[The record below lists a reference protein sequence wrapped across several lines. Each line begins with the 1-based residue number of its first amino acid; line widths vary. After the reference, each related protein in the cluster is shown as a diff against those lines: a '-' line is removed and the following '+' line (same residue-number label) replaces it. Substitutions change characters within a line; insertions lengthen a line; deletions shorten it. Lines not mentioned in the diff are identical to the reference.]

1 MARMKAMNQDLKNSL
16 GQLPVN
22 TEAIVEA
29 SKIPAYDTVNK
40 CGAPAYSLSDEL
52 RLLSMLNV
60 LNVENQFYRTSSTM
74 LKELQEII
82 ERIALNDPY
91 FVAQAICW
99 SRNQGEGKRTINHIA
114 AILLIPFMRGK
125 EWAKFFFGPY
135 DRKTKSGGCVF
146 RPDDMSEM
154 IECCKVLTGKPVT
167 NAMRTGFAKAIESL
181 DTYRIAKY
189 SKPVIDVSNLCHPS
203 PKRSNAEIEI
213 SEKEAAK
220 SGLPAGKVKT
230 LDALMKGITVVANTW
245 EAANSE
251 AGQEVAQA
259 VREGKLSEEKAEQVL
274 IEAKNKNWSELLG
287 EGKLGI
293 LAAIRN
299 CRNIIKGNDSN
310 VIDQLC
316 GLVSN
321 GDVIRKGRVMPY
333 QLDYAHE
340 ITKLEFGDNMYGRK
354 VMQALYAGYA
364 ASIPNLKELM
374 PGRTCVFVDCSGSMD
389 AYCHNGNTQ
398 HTIQTSAKEKAGLI
412 AATIA
417 KATGADIVQFGT
429 RAYFCKYDPNASVF
443 ELGRLIGKDNLGG
456 TSIASAFD
464 LIRYNK
470 RVYDRIIILSDNE
483 ANMKGYWSENW
494 VEKSYKY
501 YIREVANPY
510 VYAVDLAAYGTTAV
524 AGDKV
529 GFYFGFG
536 PTMFEDISNKEFNPS
551 AVIDKVRAYKIM

>member
-1 MARMKAMNQDLKNSL
+1 MAKMKTMNQELKNAL
-16 GQLPVN
+16 GQLPAN

-29 SKIPAYDTVNK
+29 AKVPDYDTVNK
-40 CGAPAYSLSDEL
+40 SGAPAYSLSDEL

-74 LKELQEII
+74 LRELQEVI
-82 ERIALNDPY
+82 ERIALHDPY

-125 EWAKFFFGPY
+125 EWARAFFGPY
-135 DRKTKSGGCVF
+135 NRQTKSGGCVF
-146 RPDDMSEM
+146 RPDDMAEM
-154 IECCKVLTGKPVT
+154 VECCKALTGKPVT
-167 NAMRTGFAKAIESL
+167 NAMRNGFAKTIEGL

-189 SKPVIDVSNLCHPS
+189 SKAIIDVANLCHPS
-203 PKRSNAEIEI
+203 SKRSNAEIEI
-213 SEKEAAK
+213 SEKEAEK
-220 SGLPAGKVKT
+220 SGLPVGTVKA
-230 LDALMKGITVVANTW
+230 LDALMKGLTVTANTW

-259 VREGKLSEEKAEQVL
+259 VREGKLSKERAAQVL
-274 IEAKNKNWSELLG
+274 TEAKNQNWSELLG
-287 EGKLGI
+287 AGKLGI

-299 CRNIIKGNDSN
+299 CRSIISGNDSK

-316 GLVSN
+316 SLVSN
-321 GDVIRKGRVMPY
+321 SDIVRRGRIMPY
-333 QLDYAHE
+333 QMDYAYE
-340 ITKLEFGDNMYGRK
+340 ITKLEFGDNMNGRK
-354 VMQALYAGYA
+354 VMQALYRGYES
-364 ASIPNLKELM
+364 SIPNLKELM

-389 AYCHNGNTQ
+389 VYCHNGNNRQ
-398 HTIQTSAKEKAGLI
+398 TIQTSAKEKAGLI

-417 KATGADIVQFGT
+417 KATGADVIQFGT
-429 RAYFCKYDPNASVF
+429 SARFVRYDPNASVF
-443 ELGRLIGKDNLGG
+443 DLGRMISKDNMGG
-456 TSIASAFD
+456 TSISSAFD
-464 LIRYNK
+464 LIR
-470 RVYDRIIILSDNE
+470 RERRAYDRIIILSDNE
-483 ANMKGYWSENW
+483 ANMKATWSEQW
-494 VEKSYKY
+494 VDMTYKQ
-501 YIREVANPY
+501 YIREVCNPY

-529 GFYFGFG
+529 GFYYGFG

>member
-22 TEAIVEA
+22 KEAIVEA
-29 SKIPAYDTVNK
+29 SKVPDYDTTNR

-60 LNVENQFYRTSSTM
+60 LNVENQFYRTKSEM
-74 LKELQEII
+74 LQELRDII

-125 EWAKFFFGPY
+125 EWAKLFFGPY
-135 DRKTKSGGCVF
+135 NRQTKSGGCVF
-146 RPDDMSEM
+146 RPDDMKEM
-154 IECCKVLTGKPVT
+154 VECCKALTGKPVT
-167 NAMRTGFAKAIESL
+167 NAMRAGFAKAIEGL
-181 DTYRIAKY
+181 DTYRLAKY
-189 SKPVIDVSNLCHPS
+189 SKAIIDVANLCHPS
-203 PKRSNAEIEI
+203 SKRSNAEIEI
-213 SEKEAAK
+213 SEKEAEK
-220 SGLPAGKVKT
+220 SGLPVGMVKA
-230 LDALMKGITVVANTW
+230 LDALMKGLTITANTW

-251 AGQEVAQA
+251 AGQEVAKA
-259 VREGKLSEEKAEQVL
+259 VKEGKLSKDKAEQVL
-274 IEAKNKNWSELLG
+274 TEAKNQNWGDLLG

-299 CRNIIKGNDSN
+299 CRNILKGNDPK
-310 VIDQLC
+310 VINQLC
-316 GLVSN
+316 TLVSN
-321 GDVIRKGRVMPY
+321 GEVIRRGRVMPY
-333 QLDYAHE
+333 QMDYAYE
-340 ITKLEFGDNMYGRK
+340 ITKLEFGGNMEGRK
-354 VMQALYAGYA
+354 VMQALYAGYE

-389 AYCHNGNTQ
+389 AYCHNGNNQ
-398 HTIQTSAKEKAGLI
+398 QTIQTSAKEKAGLI

-417 KATGADIVQFGT
+417 KATNADVIQFGT
-429 RAYFCKYDPNASVF
+429 SARFFKYDPNASVF
-443 ELGRLIGKDNLGG
+443 DLGRQIGKDNMGG

-464 LIRYNK
+464 LIRCK
-470 RVYDRIIILSDNE
+470 KLAYDRIIILSDNE
-483 ANMKGYWSENW
+483 ANMKGWCSENW
-494 VEKSYKY
+494 VEKGYKF

-536 PTMFEDISNKEFNPS
+536 PTMFEDISAKEFNPS
-551 AVIDKVRAYKIM
+551 AVIDRVRNYVI

>member
-22 TEAIVEA
+22 KEAIVEA
-29 SKIPAYDTVNK
+29 SKVPSYDTTNR

-60 LNVENQFYRTSSTM
+60 LNVENQFYRTKSEM
-74 LKELQEII
+74 LQELRDII

-125 EWAKFFFGPY
+125 EWAKLFFGPY
-135 DRKTKSGGCVF
+135 NRQTKSGGCVF
-146 RPDDMSEM
+146 RPDDMKEM
-154 IECCKVLTGKPVT
+154 VECCKALTGKPVV
-167 NAMRTGFAKAIESL
+167 NAMRAGFAKAIEGL
-181 DTYRIAKY
+181 DTYRLAKY
-189 SKPVIDVSNLCHPS
+189 SKAIIDVANLCHPS
-203 PKRSNAEIEI
+203 SKRSNAEIEI
-213 SEKEAAK
+213 SEKEAKK
-220 SGLPAGKVKT
+220 SGLPVGIVKA
-230 LDALMKGITVVANTW
+230 LDALMKGLTITANTW

-251 AGQEVAQA
+251 AGQEVAKA
-259 VREGKLSEEKAEQVL
+259 VKEGKLSKDKAEQVL
-274 IEAKNKNWSELLG
+274 TEAKNQNWSDLLG

-299 CRNIIKGNDSN
+299 CRNILKGNDPK
-310 VIDQLC
+310 VVDQLC

-321 GDVIRKGRVMPY
+321 GEVIRKGRVMPY
-333 QLDYAHE
+333 QMDYAYE
-340 ITKLEFGDNMYGRK
+340 ITKLEFGGKMEGRK
-354 VMQALYAGYA
+354 VMQALYTGYE

-389 AYCHNGNTQ
+389 AYCHNGNNQ
-398 HTIQTSAKEKAGLI
+398 QTIQTSAKEKAGLI

-417 KATGADIVQFGT
+417 KATNADVIQFGT
-429 RAYFCKYDPNASVF
+429 TARFCKYDPNASVF
-443 ELGRLIGKDNLGG
+443 DLGRQISRDNMGG
-456 TSIASAFD
+456 TSISSAFD
-464 LIRYNK
+464 LIRYYK

-483 ANMKGYWSENW
+483 ANMKGWCSENW
-494 VEKSYKY
+494 VDKGYKS

-510 VYAVDLAAYGTTAV
+510 IYAVDLAAYGTTAV

-536 PTMFEDISNKEFNPS
+536 PTMFEDISAKEFNPS
-551 AVIDKVRAYKIM
+551 AVIDRVRNYVI